1 MKLRSLG
8 LRRSTLVLGAAIPLG
23 TAAVTLAAEAP
34 SPPQF
39 VEPANGATVTSP
51 LTLRFRLAE
60 EAAGAGAMKGGTMKG
75 MPGMSAAPHVHL
87 IVDAP
92 LPEPGAMVPADG
104 RHRHLMH
111 GERRTVLQL
120 KPGDHTLQLVLAA
133 ANHRVGTPPIAS
145 EKITVHVIAKKAA
158 AP

>member
-1 MKLRSLG
+1 MKLRWLG
-8 LRRSTLVLGAAIPLG
+8 LRRSTLALGAAMLLG
-23 TAAVTLAAEAP
+23 TAAGTLATAARAAEAP
-34 SPPQF
+34 APPQF
-39 VEPANGATVTSP
+39 VEPANSATVTSP

-60 EAAGAGAMKGGTMKG
+60 EAAHAGAMRGGAMKG
-75 MPGMSAAPHVHL
+75 MPAMGAAPHVHL

-111 GERRTVLQL
+111 GERQTVLQL

-133 ANHRVGTPPIAS
+133 ANHRVGTPPI
-145 EKITVHVIAKKAA
+145 
-158 AP
+158 

>member
-1 MKLRSLG
+1 ML
-8 LRRSTLVLGAAIPLG
+8 
-23 TAAVTLAAEAP
+23 AAVAALAAEAP
-34 SPPQF
+34 TPPQF
-39 VEPANGATVTSP
+39 VEPANGAAVTSP

-60 EAAGAGAMKGGTMKG
+60 EAAHAGAMRGGAMKG
-75 MPGMSAAPHVHL
+75 MPAMGAAPHVHL

-111 GERRTVLQL
+111 GERQTVLQL

-158 AP
+158 AQ

>member
-34 SPPQF
+34 APPQF

-87 IVDAP
+87 IVD
-92 LPEPGAMVPADG
+92 E
-104 RHRHLMH
+104 
-111 GERRTVLQL
+111 
-120 KPGDHTLQLVLAA
+120 PGDHTLQLVLAA